1 MMLPDETKL
10 SLESLGLY
18 IHQQLFLQPIII
30 HSYLQNL
37 VEILVT
43 TKKCERKKFK
53 LIFILIQL
61 SKMHCV
67 RRVKEYGADFLVN
80 LFFRVSI
87 LSTFIR

>member
-43 TKKCERKKFK
+43 NHARF
-53 LIFILIQL
+53 
-61 SKMHCV
+61 
-67 RRVKEYGADFLVN
+67 
-80 LFFRVSI
+80 
-87 LSTFIR
+87 